1 MLNLFSLRDSKK
13 LIGDLQGQLA
23 AAIEA
28 KGAADLALK
37 SEQEANTA
45 ALSALKANIEELK
58 EANDKL
64 SEERDAVKV
73 EADKAIAQATSD
85 FKAKV
90 KAAGAQEAQ
99 AINAGL
105 GVPPVL
111 QASDSAKAGDKTL
124 TRAEF
129 EAMDHASRNEFMRSG
144 GKITN

>member
-28 KGAADLALK
+28 KGSADLALK
-37 SEQEANTA
+37 AEQEANTS
-45 ALSALKANIEELK
+45 ALSALKSSLEELK

-64 SEERDAVKV
+64 SEERDSAKA

-85 FKAKV
+85 FDAKV
-90 KAAGAQEAQ
+90 KAAGAHKAQE
-99 AINAGL
+99 INASL

-111 QASDSAKAGDKTL
+111 QASDSAKAGDKSK

-129 EAMDHASRNEFMRSG
+129 NSMPPAAQMAFIKSG
-144 GKITN
+144 GQITN